1 MRTIFMFG
9 FFALYQVYSI
19 LHVIR
24 YKFLGLIGKKDKQKE
39 LLEKISTRWAKNMI
53 KTTGSTVEVIG
64 LENVPGI
71 NVLYVANH
79 QSYLDI
85 PLIMGFLP
93 KFKGFVAKIELAK
106 MPIVSGWMKAIG
118 SLFLD
123 RTSIRQSMQVILEG
137 IEMLK
142 NGSTL
147 VIFPEGTRSKDGLVD
162 EFKKGSLQ
170 LAVKS
175 GVPVVPVTIDG
186 TYNAY
191 EKFKKVIPTKIKL
204 TIHPPIYM
212 ENLTTVEKK
221 ELAETV
227 RTLIVSALPTEK
239 E

>member
-1 MRTIFMFG
+1 MRK
-9 FFALYQVYSI
+9 LE
-19 LHVIR
+19 
-24 YKFLGLIGKKDKQKE
+24 KQRAY
-39 LLEKISTRWAKNMI
+39 LEKISVIWAKRMI
-53 KTTGSTVEVIG
+53 RSTGSKVVVFG
-64 LENVPGI
+64 LDYVPEG

-85 PLIMGFLP
+85 PLMMGFAP
-93 KFKGFVAKIELAK
+93 KLKGFVAKIELAK

-123 RTSIRQSMQVILEG
+123 RSSIRQSMQVILEG

-142 NGSTL
+142 NGHTL

-186 TYNAY
+186 TYSAY
-191 EKFKKVIPTKIKL
+191 EKFKKVIPTQIKL

-212 ENLTTVEKK
+212 ENLTPAEKK
-221 ELAETV
+221 DLAETV
-227 RTLIVSALPTEK
+227 RIQIMSALEEDK